1 MTDTTTVASAEKQRE
16 VVDQIWLVGLNQG
29 DLSVADKH
37 LTPDFR
43 NHGSHDDSLTGPES
57 FKLTIRKQ
65 RSGFSDIRYEI
76 HDFLSQGDR
85 ACVRWVMH
93 GRHTG
98 PFLGVPPTDKIVEH
112 HAVLIL
118 RFEGDRIAERW
129 GIVDNFAL
137 LNFLRGTRPGGPGG
151 PGGATPPVPPAM
163 AGLVPGHKVPAGPLG
178 NAPVGLWSG
187 TVTYEGKQD
196 EYTIGF
202 NENGAV
208 EMGTGESTGI
218 GSWSVTGDETFRY
231 SVRETFTPGA
241 NGEPPTKVI
250 PGAAYVQ
257 IDITARRDGG
267 TFTGSG
273 TAEIRTRDGRLIH
286 SSALQTLAR
295 QVPTT

>member
-29 DLSVADKH
+29 DLSIADKH

-43 NHGSHDDSLTGPES
+43 NHGSHDDSLTGPEA

-76 HDFLSQGDR
+76 LDFLSEGDR

-98 PFLGVPPTDKIVEH
+98 MFLGVPPTGKIVEH
-112 HAVLIL
+112 HAILIL
-118 RFEGDRIAERW
+118 RFEGEKVAERW

-151 PGGATPPVPPAM
+151 PGGPGVAAAPPRS
-163 AGLVPGHKVPAGPLG
+163 AGAGPAGPFG
-178 NAPVGLWSG
+178 SAPVGLWSG
-187 TVTYEGKQD
+187 TATYEGKRD

-208 EMGTGESTGI
+208 ELRSSESTGV
-218 GSWSVTGDETFRY
+218 GSWWVTGDDEFRY
-231 SVRETFTPGA
+231 SVREMFTMDASGA
-241 NGEPPTKVI
+241 PPEKVI

-273 TAEIRTRDGRLIH
+273 TASIRTKDGRLIH
-286 SSALQTLAR
+286 SATVQTVAQ
-295 QVPTT
+295 QVPTS